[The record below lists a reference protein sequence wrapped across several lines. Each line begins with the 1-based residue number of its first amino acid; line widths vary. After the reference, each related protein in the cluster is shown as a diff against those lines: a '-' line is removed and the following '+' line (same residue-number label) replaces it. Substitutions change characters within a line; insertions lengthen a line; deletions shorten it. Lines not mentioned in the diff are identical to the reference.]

1 MSRLPLLSMSAA
13 LLLTALAPTT
23 GEGADSPS
31 QKRYRVEL
39 KTLREQSSAQSGKDD
54 LASAEQTSQNALQLA
69 ERGFGPDSL
78 ETADALRN
86 LVVIW
91 QAQNDTERVEPGL
104 KRILAIREHLLEPNH
119 PDIANALSNL
129 GRHYF
134 FRGLYEQAEPPLA
147 RALKIREDVLGP
159 KDLSVASSLHDLAL
173 LYKEEGRYAE
183 AVPLMERE
191 VLIWEQATDRDHPM
205 LEAVLSTYADLLR
218 KSENAKKADGID
230 NRVERLRRARQ

>member
-1 MSRLPLLSMSAA
+1 MSRLPLLRVSAA
-13 LLLTALAPTT
+13 LLLTALAPTA
-23 GEGADSPS
+23 GDGADSPS
-31 QKRYRVEL
+31 QKRYRLEL
-39 KTLREQSSAQSGKDD
+39 KTLQEQSSAQYGKND
-54 LASAEQTSQNALQLA
+54 LASAEQTAQNALELA

-91 QAQNDTERVEPGL
+91 RAQNDTERVEPGL
-104 KRILAIREHLLEPNH
+104 KRILAIRERALDPNH
-119 PDIANALSNL
+119 PDVANALSNL

-134 FRGLYEQAEPPLA
+134 FRGLYAQAEPLLL
-147 RALKIREDVLGP
+147 RALKIREDTLGP

-183 AVPLMERE
+183 AVPLMDRE
-191 VLIWEQATDRDHPM
+191 VLLWEQAMDRDHPI
-205 LEAVLSTYADLLR
+205 LETVLSTYADLLR
-218 KSENAKKADGID
+218 KAGDAKKADAIE